1 MEEFIKEFIE
11 YLIIE
16 KKLSNNT
23 IMSYTNDLK
32 LYNEYIKK
40 QFNNISKEDII
51 KLIIKNYLQKLLII
65 LLVP

>member
-40 QFNNISKEDII
+40 EFNNIYK
-51 KLIIKNYLQKLLII
+51 
-65 LLVP
+65 